1 MTEKI
6 VLISTK
12 ETKFAAIK
20 EYRSGHY
27 SLKTYKFHDGSHRV
41 TVITPDNASMPSA
54 EINDGIGPV
63 ITVPKTAY
71 TLEAVKDL
79 IPYLKELYELMS
91 KLIKNKI

>member
-1 MTEKI
+1 MTDNKI
-6 VLISTK
+6 ILVNTHN
-12 ETKFAAIK
+12 TKFAEIK

-27 SLKTYKFHDGSHRV
+27 SLKTYRFHDGSHKV

-54 EINDGIGPV
+54 EVNDGIGPV

-79 IPYLKELYELMS
+79 IPYLKELYELIS
-91 KLIKNKI
+91 KFIKK